1 MCNPVAI
8 AIVGAGATMMQARQA
23 EKTSNMM
30 AQASHDA
37 DMQEIQ
43 DNRAEVALEAK
54 QKGNS
59 LAQVFMERQA
69 SNRALLSS
77 SGISSSASITAAN
90 MFGKQQFKGEL
101 NAVAL
106 DQSRKNAGLA
116 YKGQDSRLQLATT
129 KAAAKAAKNQAYI
142 KGATT
147 IGTAAAGLKFNKGQ
161 QVGSGSKNFSN
172 YSKADQ
178 ALSTSDSFTKRF
190 NT

>member
-43 DNRAEVALEAK
+43 DNRAEVALEAA

-129 KAAAKAAKNQAYI
+129 KAAAKAAKNQVYI